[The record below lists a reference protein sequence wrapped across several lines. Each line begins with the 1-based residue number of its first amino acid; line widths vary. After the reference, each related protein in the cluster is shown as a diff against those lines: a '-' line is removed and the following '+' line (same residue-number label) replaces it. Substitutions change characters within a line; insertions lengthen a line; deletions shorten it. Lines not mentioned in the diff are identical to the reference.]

1 MHKESKLTPVVWIR
15 EARNA
20 SAEFEAQPCPER
32 LSKSLW
38 HEAVQVSPP
47 WQQAALQW
55 QRPFRQVCAQ
65 GGLACPFLLAL
76 APELSQDLG
85 ICLGVFLLHGSVPA
99 PASCVGWSSR
109 QLVVCY
115 LMNLGKQWP
124 VSPTTPY
131 MLKQPCPPGPAPGL

>member
-47 WQQAALQW
+47 
-55 QRPFRQVCAQ
+55 
-65 GGLACPFLLAL
+65 
-76 APELSQDLG
+76 
-85 ICLGVFLLHGSVPA
+85 
-99 PASCVGWSSR
+99 
-109 QLVVCY
+109 
-115 LMNLGKQWP
+115 
-124 VSPTTPY
+124 
-131 MLKQPCPPGPAPGL
+131 